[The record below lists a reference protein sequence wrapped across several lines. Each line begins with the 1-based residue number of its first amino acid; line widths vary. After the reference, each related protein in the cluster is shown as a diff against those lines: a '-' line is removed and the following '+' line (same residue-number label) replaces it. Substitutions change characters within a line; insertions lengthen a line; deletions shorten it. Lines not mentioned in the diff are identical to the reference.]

1 MTQPSLTADP
11 RSSWLPSWPLIG
23 AKLLELRKRRVLITV
38 VVLFTVGLPVVFLGI
53 REIFHLADPKAFSPA
68 GSPAIFASVSDII
81 NELAFIVVV
90 MLGATAGTT
99 DLSDGMFRHL
109 VITGRSRLALFLARI
124 PAGLAI
130 ILPLAGAG
138 FAIVCLV
145 TTFLGIPQSG
155 FVHDNGLSIPAY
167 LDQAQ
172 LHSWLLSHPHQ
183 AANALIGNP
192 PASAA
197 TERSLINQQIGSL
210 YGQYVGSEATSV
222 NPSATG
228 MLDAGLWI
236 ELDLIIGFTAGLG
249 LGSIMGQRTVPVIL
263 MTFVYIIITPLFAS
277 HQLPYFIDGQ
287 RLLVGVAMDQIQPT
301 ALTGGA
307 TIGPGAAQGVGHPA
321 LLIPPMPTWAVVAVI
336 AGWIVGWS
344 AIGAWRMIARDA

>member
-1 MTQPSLTADP
+1 MIQASPTVDP
-11 RSSWLPSWPLIG
+11 RWSWVPPWPLIG
-23 AKLLELRKRRVLITV
+23 AKLLELRKRRVLVTV
-38 VVLFTVGLPVVFLGI
+38 VVLFTIGLPVVFLGI
-53 REIFHLADPKAFSPA
+53 REIFHLADPKAFGPA
-68 GSPAIFASVSDII
+68 GSPAILASVSDII
-81 NELAFIVVV
+81 NEFAFIIAVA
-90 MLGATAGTT
+90 LGATAATT

-124 PAGLAI
+124 PAGLALI
-130 ILPLAGAG
+130 VPLAGAG

-145 TTFLGIPQSG
+145 TAFLGIPQSAL
-155 FVHDNGLSIPAY
+155 VHDNGLSIPAY
-167 LDQAQ
+167 LNQAQ
-172 LHSWLLSHPHQ
+172 LHSWLLGHPQQ

-197 TERSLINQQIGSL
+197 TDRSLISHQISSL
-210 YGQYVGSEATSV
+210 YGQYVASQAASV

-228 MLDAGLWI
+228 MVDAGLWI
-236 ELDLIIGFTAGLG
+236 ELDLVVGFTAGLG
-249 LGSIMGQRTVPVIL
+249 LGSLMGQRTVPIIL
-263 MTFVYIIITPLFAS
+263 MTFVDIIITPLFAT

-307 TIGPGAAQGVGHPA
+307 MIGPGAAQSVGHQA
-321 LLIPPMPTWAVVAVI
+321 LQIPPMPTWAVTAVI